1 MAQTGSTV
9 GGTVGGKLEGKVVVV
24 TGGGT
29 GIGATVAERYATEGA
44 HVAVLGRREGP
55 LREVADAVGGLAVVA
70 DAADSA
76 SARAAV
82 RTVLDRFGRIDVLV
96 ANAGG
101 HGYSAVLDTDD
112 AAWDAALRTNLTTAF
127 TAARECLPALV
138 ESRGQVVVVSSL
150 AGLFAG
156 PGVAGY
162 TVGKH
167 ALIGLTRTLAR
178 DYGRQGVRVNA
189 VCPGWVRTPMADQ
202 EMDELA
208 ALRGLATR
216 DEGYATVT
224 RDVPLGRVAEPAEI
238 ASVVR
243 FLGSD
248 ESSYVTGAVLVV
260 DGGAHVVDVPTLAFE
275 PSGE

>member
-1 MAQTGSTV
+1 MGFAGAEV
-9 GGTVGGKLEGKVVVV
+9 DGKVVVV

-29 GIGATVAERYATEGA
+29 GIGAAVAERFAAEGA
-44 HVAVLGRREGP
+44 HVAVLGRRQEP
-55 LREVADAVGGLAVVA
+55 LRRVAEAVGALPVVA
-70 DAADSA
+70 DAADTA

-82 RTVLDRFGRIDVLV
+82 ETVLERFGRIDVLV

-101 HGYSAVLDTDD
+101 HGFAAVLDTDD
-112 AAWDAALRTNLTTAF
+112 EAWEAALRTNLTTAF
-127 TAARECLPALV
+127 VTARECLPALV
-138 ESRGQVVVVSSL
+138 ESRGSVVVVSSL

-167 ALIGLTRTLAR
+167 ALVGLTRTLAR
-178 DYGRQGVRVNA
+178 DYGAQGVRVNA
-189 VCPGWVRTPMADQ
+189 VCPGWVRTPMADG

-208 ALRGLATR
+208 EQAGLASR
-216 DEGYATVT
+216 AEGYATVT
-224 RDVPLGRVAEPAEI
+224 RDVPLGRPAEAAEI

-243 FLGSD
+243 FLGSA

-260 DGGAHVVDVPTLAFE
+260 DGGAHVVDVPTIAFQHASE
-275 PSGE
+275 